1 MNVIRNWIT
10 SDGILP
16 EHADLEI
23 RQVYVWNWT
32 TDDKIILV
40 SKNGTSWQFPG
51 GHPEA
56 GESIDEAAKRE
67 MWEEAGLDISEIEST
82 FFGYYVI
89 TEEDENGSQTYLQVR
104 LKLSLGKSSSELD
117 LQTHEAEGDNDSIKF
132 VEAVTLEEAT
142 SRISW
147 LSSTDEYKAVVTE
160 LNQ

>member
-1 MNVIRNWIT
+1 MNVIRNWLT
-10 SDGILP
+10 AERILP
-16 EHADLEI
+16 EHQDLEI

-32 TDDKIILV
+32 TDDKIVLV

-51 GHPEA
+51 GHPET
-56 GESIDEAAKRE
+56 GESIDKAARRE
-67 MWEEAGLDISEIEST
+67 MWEEAGLDIGELETT

-89 TEEDENGSQTYLQVR
+89 TEADENETQTYLQVR

-117 LQTHEAEGDNDSIKF
+117 LQTHEVEGDNDSIKF

-147 LSSTDEYKAVVTE
+147 LSSTDEYKTVVTE